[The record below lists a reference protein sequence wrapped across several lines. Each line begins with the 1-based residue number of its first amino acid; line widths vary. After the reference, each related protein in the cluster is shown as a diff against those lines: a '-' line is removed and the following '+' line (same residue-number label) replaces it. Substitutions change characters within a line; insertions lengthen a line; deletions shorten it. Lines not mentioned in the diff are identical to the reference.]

1 MNRMGTV
8 YGEGLYTLA
17 KEEGLDEAVLQQL
30 KVLSEC
36 FDAQPDYLKLLS
48 SHDLPK
54 AERVGILD
62 GDFRGKVHKYVLNF
76 LKILTE
82 KGYIRHFSDCYKAY
96 ADRYCTD
103 RGILQVKAI
112 AAIDLTEAQQDKLKA
127 TLTRITGKT
136 VELSCRVDKSVL
148 GGVRLQYGG
157 CQVDGT
163 LQNRLAE
170 MEKQLKNT
178 VI

>member
-1 MNRMGTV
+1 MNRIGTA

-17 KEEGLDEAVLQQL
+17 KEEGLDEAILQQL

-62 GDFRGKVHKYVLNF
+62 GNFRGKVHDYVLNF

-96 ADRYCTD
+96 ADRYCAD

-112 AAIDLTEAQQDKLKA
+112 SAITLTDAQQEKLKT
-127 TLTRITGKT
+127 TLSRITGKT
-136 VELSCRVDKSVL
+136 VELHCRVDASVL
-148 GGVRLQYGG
+148 GGIRLQYDGY
-157 CQVDGT
+157 QVDGT
-163 LQNRLAE
+163 LQTRLAE
-170 MEKQLKNT
+170 MEKRLKNT